1 MTQKPTGVFVRLPL
15 SEEQAH
21 SYLRESSAAWD
32 ECNGSSDAIACE
44 SGLLAIGTLVTGTEL
59 YPIGYINEDVIRGLA
74 TGVYQ
79 SASIFRDED
88 KEHHDT
94 IALVRL
100 SDAQAQL
107 AARDA
112 EIVRLR
118 EENERLNR
126 QIRPQFFCSDILEES
141 SMDTREGIVA
151 EARDCD
157 DDLQAFTIFEME
169 GYAKVHKSYGFYDQS
184 NKCHWFDT
192 EAEAL
197 SAVAG
202 LKGGAA

>member
-1 MTQKPTGVFVRLPL
+1 MNDQKPTGVFVRLPL
-15 SEEQAH
+15 SNEQ
-21 SYLRESSAAWD
+21 L
-32 ECNGSSDAIACE
+32 GK
-44 SGLLAIGTLVTGTEL
+44 LLAPIGTLNERMISIGTPVTGGEL
-59 YPIGYINEDVIRGLA
+59 QVVAYDNIASGYLSRVEPVTPSIN
-74 TGVYQ
+74 
-79 SASIFRDED
+79 
-88 KEHHDT
+88 
-94 IALVRL
+94 LVRQ
-100 SDAQAQL
+100 SDAQAQI
-107 AARDA
+107 AALEA
-112 EIVRLR
+112 EVVRLR

-151 EARDCD
+151 EARDYD

-169 GYAKVHKSYGFYDQS
+169 GYAKVHKSYGFYDHGD
-184 NKCHWFDT
+184 KCHWFDT